1 MLTAQLK
8 CNPLYHIP
16 WQNDRN
22 ITNKKGR
29 GPQGNWLKI
38 QGSFSF
44 PPSSEPAQSRLQKAS
59 ICEIIG
65 CPGEGYGAKHGYKKK
80 KLLLSGLPDVSME
93 TL

>member
-80 KLLLSGLPDVSME
+80 KAALKWSS
-93 TL
+93 

>member
-38 QGSFSF
+38 QYSFSF
-44 PPSSEPAQSRLQKAS
+44 PPSSEPAQNKLQKAS

-80 KLLLSGLPDVSME
+80 AALKWSS
-93 TL
+93 